1 MRTNALPHF
10 EAPGADVEVLI
21 HRLALAFAAAFLLV
35 APVDFRC
42 EVEGTHPLLGCDA
55 ILIAGLTA
63 YTLKETTGCSL
74 DDDEKIEEKE
84 KLIENGQ
91 DNAETATIDSNASF

>member
-1 MRTNALPHF
+1 MRATGHSTAVVVGRT
-10 EAPGADVEVLI
+10 GAI
-21 HRLALAFAAAFLLV
+21 V
-35 APVDFRC
+35 ATFWIDSLSVK
-42 EVEGTHPLLGCDA
+42 EPLLGGLGFTFA